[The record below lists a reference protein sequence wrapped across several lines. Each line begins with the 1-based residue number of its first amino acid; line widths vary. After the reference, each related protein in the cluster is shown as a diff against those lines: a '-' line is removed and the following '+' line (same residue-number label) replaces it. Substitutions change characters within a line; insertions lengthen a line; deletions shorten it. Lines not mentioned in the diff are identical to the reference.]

1 MKSNRYITTL
11 RPLCAAAMAA
21 FSITSAFAEAKLK
34 VGDAA
39 PPLKVGEWIQGEAIK
54 EFSRDNVYVV
64 EFWATWCGPCVATI
78 PHLDELHEELKDKN
92 IVFIGQNCREDD
104 MGKVKKFVEKMGEKM
119 SYRVASD
126 DASEVKD
133 GYMTVNWFN
142 AAEQPGIPSAFVVG
156 KDGKIAWIG
165 HPQLLNADMLK
176 EISAGTFDSK
186 KAAKKIEDQQS
197 GLAVLMAKAPLLNA
211 ATEEKDWPTALKL
224 VDEMEA
230 AVPEMAPQLAGARF
244 AIGIEKGDDEL
255 VNKYSG
261 KFFESDLCKDT
272 TALNVVARNITIK
285 VKNPSEAALSAA
297 EKAITMALDRTKRE
311 TAPLLDTRARVEF
324 LQGKKE
330 EAVKT
335 QEKALSLAG
344 DGEKEEMSK
353 ALESYKGGELPAAEP
368 VMQ

>member
-21 FSITSAFAEAKLK
+21 FSISSAFAEAKLK

-126 DASEVKD
+126 DTSEVKD

-186 KAAKKIEDQQS
+186 KAAKKIEDQQN

-261 KFFESDLCKDT
+261 
-272 TALNVVARNITIK
+272 
-285 VKNPSEAALSAA
+285 
-297 EKAITMALDRTKRE
+297 
-311 TAPLLDTRARVEF
+311 
-324 LQGKKE
+324 
-330 EAVKT
+330 
-335 QEKALSLAG
+335 
-344 DGEKEEMSK
+344 
-353 ALESYKGGELPAAEP
+353 
-368 VMQ
+368 